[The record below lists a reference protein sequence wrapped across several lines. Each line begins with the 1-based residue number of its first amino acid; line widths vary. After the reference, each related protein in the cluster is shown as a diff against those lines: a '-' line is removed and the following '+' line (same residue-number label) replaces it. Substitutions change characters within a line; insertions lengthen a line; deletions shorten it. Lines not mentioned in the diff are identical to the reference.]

1 MKLSNTS
8 LSALITIFCISATAG
23 LAQNGST
30 TAKNET
36 DRAGAAT
43 KAPPAKKVTTQVIQN
58 EIEEAL
64 AVIEGNYVGGKK
76 LNYNTVFKSSIDGM
90 LHTLDPHSNYF
101 DAKEFE
107 EFMTEQR
114 SQYFGIGAIIGDLS
128 DSDGKVLATYIRAT
142 FEGAPANK
150 AGLRHTGCWSVRQ

>member
-1 MKLSNTS
+1 MKLSNTR
-8 LSALITIFCISATAG
+8 LFALTTILTVSASIGF
-23 LAQNGST
+23 AQNGST
-30 TAKNET
+30 TAKVET
-36 DRAGAAT
+36 GRNGAAT
-43 KAPPAKKVTTQVIQN
+43 KPAAEKKVTTEVVQN

-114 SQYFGIGAIIGDLS
+114 SRYSVSGQLS
-128 DSDGKVLATYIRAT
+128 AT
-142 FEGAPANK
+142 
-150 AGLRHTGCWSVRQ
+150 